1 VGHRPTVT
9 DPTIKQQAES
19 LQQADYF
26 RSILLPKMVGII
38 FNHILLPHE
47 ILDFFPITLV
57 LMMFF
62 PEAIS

>member
-1 VGHRPTVT
+1 M
-9 DPTIKQQAES
+9 KKQAES
-19 LQQADYF
+19 LQQVDYF

-38 FNHILLPHE
+38 FNHIVLPHE

>member
-1 VGHRPTVT
+1 M
-9 DPTIKQQAES
+9 KQQAES

-38 FNHILLPHE
+38 FNHNVLPHE